1 MAKVLELIFENMEGR
16 TARFTLEAPVEPVDP
31 AEVAQVMDEVIAR
44 NIFVTSGGA
53 LVAKRGARLVDREVT
68 EIMLPE

>member
-16 TARFTLEAPVEPVDP
+16 TARFTLESPVEPVDP
-31 AEVAQVMDEVIAR
+31 AAVAQVMDEMIAR
-44 NIFVTSGGA
+44 NIFVTSGGE

-68 EIMLPE
+68 EIMLP